1 MKKPEF
7 RNIPGEKSREYLKTA
22 AGCEPSCAADQS
34 PIVWDHGKGVWVWD
48 LDGNPYIDFTSGVLV
63 TNLGHSHP
71 GLVKAVKEQA
81 ERLMNCYSFAT
92 PERINASNRLVK
104 TLPKNLD
111 RVFLLSTG
119 SEATEAALRIARRY
133 TGKQEIIAF
142 YGAFHGRTYGPMGV
156 AGNVST
162 RRKFGAP
169 VPGGIMAP
177 YAYCYRCFYEKK
189 YPDCGFYC
197 LKAMDRIVGST
208 SSGDVGAVIVEPYQ
222 GAAGFIYP
230 PDGWLKALEVWAKE
244 RDLLLIVDEVQA
256 SFGRTGKLYAIEW
269 EGVEPN
275 MLCLGKG
282 MGSGLPSS
290 GLAAESKIFESM
302 APGELSSTWGGNPM
316 ASAATL
322 AVLDAM
328 ENEKLPENARVM
340 GEYLKPLLLDL
351 KQKFT
356 CIGDVRGKGLVIG
369 LEIVQPDDGFTPA
382 SKLTGK
388 IIRAGAERGLLM
400 GKVGI
405 YGNVIRVA
413 PPLVINK
420 EEIDIAVEILEES
433 IAAAMD

>member
-1 MKKPEF
+1 M
-7 RNIPGEKSREYLKTA
+7 
-22 AGCEPSCAADQS
+22 
-34 PIVWDHGKGVWVWD
+34 
-48 LDGNPYIDFTSGVLV
+48 PYD
-63 TNLGHSHP
+63 
-71 GLVKAVKEQA
+71 
-81 ERLMNCYSFAT
+81 
-92 PERINASNRLVK
+92 
-104 TLPKNLD
+104 
-111 RVFLLSTG
+111 
-119 SEATEAALRIARRY
+119 
-133 TGKQEIIAF
+133 
-142 YGAFHGRTYGPMGV
+142 
-156 AGNVST
+156 
-162 RRKFGAP
+162 FGAIEP
-169 VPGGIMAP
+169 KWQ
-177 YAYCYRCFYEKK
+177 KK
-189 YPDCGFYC
+189 
-197 LKAMDRIVGST
+197 
-208 SSGDVGAVIVEPYQ
+208 
-222 GAAGFIYP
+222 
-230 PDGWLKALEVWAKE
+230 W
-244 RDLLLIVDEVQA
+244 
-256 SFGRTGKLYAIEW
+256 
-269 EGVEPN
+269 
-275 MLCLGKG
+275 
-282 MGSGLPSS
+282 
-290 GLAAESKIFESM
+290 AESKIFESM